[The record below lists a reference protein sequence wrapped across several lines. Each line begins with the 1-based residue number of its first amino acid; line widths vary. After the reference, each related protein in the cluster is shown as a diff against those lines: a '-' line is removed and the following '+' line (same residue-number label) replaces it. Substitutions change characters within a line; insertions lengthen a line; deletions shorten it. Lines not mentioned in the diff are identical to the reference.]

1 MAFVT
6 LKSKLV
12 APPVLAYPRFG
23 VEFTLETDASIMG
36 LGAVLSQK
44 QDDGK
49 QHPIAYASRAL
60 NQAEK
65 NYSVTELETL
75 AVVWGI
81 THFHSYLYGG
91 DVTVLTDHSA
101 VKSILETPNPT
112 GKHARWWTRVFGRG
126 VKSVTIVYRAGR
138 ENLSADALSR
148 SPLASPPLQAIAQG
162 ETQVS
167 AVTTSH
173 DNGDIPSL
181 LQATPTVEVATDYS
195 SEQMKDLSLKE
206 LMEYLGQ
213 ERLPDDPEHSRKLVA
228 KASQFTLI
236 DGILF
241 YVDGKRGHKRRVVV
255 PHHLREKLLQE
266 SHGGVYGGHFSGPK
280 LYNTLIRHWWWG
292 GMYADALAYCKK
304 CPDCAIV
311 SGGGRQH
318 RPPLKP
324 IPVHRPFQK
333 IGVDVMELPCT
344 ERGNKYVVVF
354 QDMLTKWPMVY
365 AVPDQK
371 TALGEATM

>member
-1 MAFVT
+1 MFQRLIQKVLAGLNPRDGKDFVAAYMDDILIFSHTLEDHLAHLRKVIDRLKTVNLKLKPTKRKFVRKEVEYLGHLITAEGLRPNVRLTEAVQNFPRPDNVQGVRRFLGMTSYYRRFIARFARIARPLHHLTSKDVPFHWSPECELAFVT
-6 LKSKLV
+6 LKFKLV
-12 APPVLAYPRFG
+12 TPPVL

-60 NQAEK
+60 NQSEK

-112 GKHARWWTRVFGRG
+112 GKHAWWWTRVFGRG

-148 SPLASPPLQAIAQG
+148 SPLASPPSQGIAQG

-167 AVTTSH
+167 AVTASQ
-173 DNGDIPSL
+173 DNEDIPSL

-195 SEQMKDLSLKE
+195 SEQMKDPSLKE
-206 LMEYLGQ
+206 LM
-213 ERLPDDPEHSRKLVA
+213 DIWD
-228 KASQFTLI
+228 
-236 DGILF
+236 
-241 YVDGKRGHKRRVVV
+241 RR
-255 PHHLREKLLQE
+255 
-266 SHGGVYGGHFSGPK
+266 
-280 LYNTLIRHWWWG
+280 
-292 GMYADALAYCKK
+292 
-304 CPDCAIV
+304 DCLTTQN
-311 SGGGRQH
+311 S
-318 RPPLKP
+318 P
-324 IPVHRPFQK
+324 
-333 IGVDVMELPCT
+333 
-344 ERGNKYVVVF
+344 GN
-354 QDMLTKWPMVY
+354 L
-365 AVPDQK
+365 
-371 TALGEATM
+371 